1 MLKAD
6 FHSHSGFMA
15 CPVSWKRLDYVKEYY
30 KGDLLKT
37 LVAQYNSGIDVVALT
52 SSSIDRSISMIEKAG
67 ELAKD
72 PKYKFLRKLRLLPA
86 MEVTTF
92 DGEILFIYPEDRRPA
107 NISHANC
114 HVNDGTFMEK
124 IERALGEEAAVVLP
138 HPFYD
143 TEVPVEEKTPQGMG
157 TVIFDEDLQLKKE
170 YEEFFSHVHG
180 LEVYNGAAMSLSLL
194 PFIGKKFVAASEKS
208 RKVCEQKHVSMLGSS
223 DNHAPDAVGTAY
235 TLTEDEEPVKQIR
248 ERKTTPVLSTGKLMD
263 PRVMISQFMYFWQN
277 GQVSEILDIL
287 LRKYSI

>member
-30 KGDLLKT
+30 KGDLAKT
-37 LVAQYNSGIDVVALT
+37 LVAQYNSGTDVVALT

-67 ELAKD
+67 ELARD

-107 NISHANC
+107 NIPYANC
-114 HVNDGTFMEK
+114 HVSDEAFIEK
-124 IERALGEEAAVVLP
+124 IERAVNEEAAVILP

-157 TVIFDEDLQLKKE
+157 TVIFDEDVQLKKE
-170 YEEFFSHVHG
+170 YEEFFSHIHG
-180 LEVYNGAAMSLSLL
+180 LEVYNGTAMSLSLL
-194 PFIGKKFVAASEKS
+194 PFIGKKFIAASEKS
-208 RKVCEQKHVSMLGSS
+208 REVCEQKNVSMLGSS
-223 DNHAPDAVGTAY
+223 DNHSPYSVGTAY
-235 TLTEDEEPVKQIR
+235 TLIRDEEPVKQIR
-248 ERKTTPVLSTGKLMD
+248 ERRTTPVLSTGKLMD
-263 PRVMISQFMYFWQN
+263 PRLVLSQLMYFWQN
-277 GQVSEILDIL
+277 GQLSEIWDML
-287 LRKYSI
+287 LRKYFI